1 MSTIRRDKS
10 PKGAGK
16 SPIFSVRLTPE
27 FKEQLDGAAARAGV
41 SLGNW
46 LKELAREELRRQGE
60 EPKANGLH
68 PSYFLFSKPQK
79 KQNESI
85 FTIHEY

>member
-1 MSTIRRDKS
+1 
-10 PKGAGK
+10 
-16 SPIFSVRLTPE
+16 LTPE

-68 PSYFLFSKPQK
+68 QLLTFLETTK

-85 FTIHEY
+85 FTISEY

>member
-1 MSTIRRDKS
+1 MLAYGPNKIHTILTGPYMSTIRRDKS

-27 FKEQLDGAAARAGV
+27 FKEQLDSAAARAGV

-60 EPKANGLH
+60 EPKG
-68 PSYFLFSKPQK
+68 
-79 KQNESI
+79 
-85 FTIHEY
+85 

>member
-1 MSTIRRDKS
+1 MLVYGPNKIYTIPTGPYMSTVRRDKS

-27 FKEQLDGAAARAGV
+27 FKEQLDSAAARAGV

-60 EPKANGLH
+60 VPKG
-68 PSYFLFSKPQK
+68 
-79 KQNESI
+79 
-85 FTIHEY
+85 